1 MRISKFDLFNS
12 KDDLTPSELAKVISE
27 NAFVCMYLSFQ
38 LSQLVEMFGP
48 ISKLLGVSYRVNEM
62 IYELDKRS
70 GNNHQDSI
78 DNQLTGLPESTSLKI
93 TKLSVFKPDDE
104 VVDKSDASSC
114 LVENLNLELGTKHN
128 LLINGKSSSGKTSLM
143 RVLAHL
149 WPKTSGTFQINFTP
163 YFMPQNSYLC
173 QDDITLR
180 QQIIFPDIEPDLSK
194 GKYKFY
200 QLIIF
205 LFVKI
210 VV

>member
-1 MRISKFDLFNS
+1 
-12 KDDLTPSELAKVISE
+12 
-27 NAFVCMYLSFQ
+27 MYLSFQ

-78 DNQLTGLPESTSLKI
+78 DNQLTVLPESTSLKI

-104 VVDKSDASSC
+104 VVDDTSDASSC
-114 LVENLNLELGTKHN
+114 LVENLNLELGAKHN

-194 GKYKFY
+194 GKYIQDLLVDNFS
-200 QLIIF
+200 F
-205 LFVKI
+205 S
-210 VV
+210 

>member
-1 MRISKFDLFNS
+1 MRTSKFDLILFY

-70 GNNHQDSI
+70 GNNQEDSI
-78 DNQLTGLPESTSLKI
+78 DNQLTVLPESTSLKI
-93 TKLSVFKPDDE
+93 TKLSVFKPDE
-104 VVDKSDASSC
+104 SDALSSC
-114 LVENLNLELGTKHN
+114 LVENLNIELGTKHN

-149 WPKTSGTFQINFTP
+149 WPKTSGTFQIYFTP

-194 GKYKFY
+194 GK
-200 QLIIF
+200 
-205 LFVKI
+205 
-210 VV
+210 

>member
-1 MRISKFDLFNS
+1 MRTSNFDLILFY

-70 GNNHQDSI
+70 GNNQEDSI
-78 DNQLTGLPESTSLKI
+78 DNQLTVLPESTSLKI

-104 VVDKSDASSC
+104 VVDESDASSC
-114 LVENLNLELGTKHN
+114 LVENLNLELGAKHN

-163 YFMPQNSYLC
+163 YFMPQISYLC

-194 GKYKFY
+194 GK
-200 QLIIF
+200 
-205 LFVKI
+205 
-210 VV
+210 

>member
-1 MRISKFDLFNS
+1 MRTSKFDLILFY

-78 DNQLTGLPESTSLKI
+78 DNQLTVLPESTSLKI
-93 TKLSVFKPDDE
+93 TKLSVFKPDE
-104 VVDKSDASSC
+104 SDTLSSC
-114 LVENLNLELGTKHN
+114 LVENLNIELGTKHN

-149 WPKTSGTFQINFTP
+149 WPKTSGTFQINFNP

-180 QQIIFPDIEPDLSK
+180 QQIIFPDIEPDMSK
-194 GKYKFY
+194 GKYN
-200 QLIIF
+200 IF
-205 LFVKI
+205 
-210 VV
+210 

>member
-1 MRISKFDLFNS
+1 MRTSKFDLILFY

-78 DNQLTGLPESTSLKI
+78 DNQLTVLPESTSLKI
-93 TKLSVFKPDDE
+93 TKLSVFKPDE
-104 VVDKSDASSC
+104 SDTLSSC
-114 LVENLNLELGTKHN
+114 LVENLNIELGTKHN

-194 GKYKFY
+194 GK
-200 QLIIF
+200 
-205 LFVKI
+205 
-210 VV
+210 

>member
-1 MRISKFDLFNS
+1 MIFSLEISIRYSRSWRTSKFDLILFY

-70 GNNHQDSI
+70 GNNQEDSI
-78 DNQLTGLPESTSLKI
+78 DNQLTVLPESTSLKI
-93 TKLSVFKPDDE
+93 TKLSVFKPDE
-104 VVDKSDASSC
+104 SDALSSC
-114 LVENLNLELGTKHN
+114 LVENLNIELGTKHN

-194 GKYKFY
+194 GK
-200 QLIIF
+200 
-205 LFVKI
+205 
-210 VV
+210 

>member
-1 MRISKFDLFNS
+1 MRTSKFDLILFY

-78 DNQLTGLPESTSLKI
+78 DNQLTVLPESTSLKI
-93 TKLSVFKPDDE
+93 TKLSVFKPDE
-104 VVDKSDASSC
+104 SDALSSC
-114 LVENLNLELGTKHN
+114 LVENLNIELGTKHN

-194 GKYKFY
+194 GK
-200 QLIIF
+200 
-205 LFVKI
+205 
-210 VV
+210 

>member
-1 MRISKFDLFNS
+1 MRTSKFDLILFY

-70 GNNHQDSI
+70 GNNQEDSI
-78 DNQLTGLPESTSLKI
+78 DNQLTVLPESTSLKI

-104 VVDKSDASSC
+104 VVDESDASSC
-114 LVENLNLELGTKHN
+114 LVENLNLELGAKHN

-194 GKYKFY
+194 GK
-200 QLIIF
+200 
-205 LFVKI
+205 
-210 VV
+210 

>member
-1 MRISKFDLFNS
+1 
-12 KDDLTPSELAKVISE
+12 
-27 NAFVCMYLSFQ
+27 
-38 LSQLVEMFGP
+38 MFGP

-70 GNNHQDSI
+70 GNNQEDSI
-78 DNQLTGLPESTSLKI
+78 DNQLTVLPESTSLKI
-93 TKLSVFKPDDE
+93 TKLSVFKPDE
-104 VVDKSDASSC
+104 SDTLSSC
-114 LVENLNLELGTKHN
+114 LVENLNIELGTKHN

-194 GKYKFY
+194 GK
-200 QLIIF
+200 
-205 LFVKI
+205 
-210 VV
+210 

>member
-1 MRISKFDLFNS
+1 MRTSKFDLILFY

-70 GNNHQDSI
+70 GNNQEDSI
-78 DNQLTGLPESTSLKI
+78 DNQLTVLPESTSLKI
-93 TKLSVFKPDDE
+93 TKLSVFKPDE
-104 VVDKSDASSC
+104 SDTLSSC
-114 LVENLNLELGTKHN
+114 LVENLNIELGTKHN

-194 GKYKFY
+194 GK
-200 QLIIF
+200 
-205 LFVKI
+205 
-210 VV
+210 

>member
-1 MRISKFDLFNS
+1 
-12 KDDLTPSELAKVISE
+12 
-27 NAFVCMYLSFQ
+27 MYLSFQ

-78 DNQLTGLPESTSLKI
+78 DNQLTVLPESTSLKI
-93 TKLSVFKPDDE
+93 TKLSVFKPDE
-104 VVDKSDASSC
+104 SDALSSC
-114 LVENLNLELGTKHN
+114 LVENLNIELGTKHN

-194 GKYKFY
+194 GK
-200 QLIIF
+200 
-205 LFVKI
+205 
-210 VV
+210 

>member
-1 MRISKFDLFNS
+1 MTWFHP

-70 GNNHQDSI
+70 GSNQDSI
-78 DNQLTGLPESTSLKI
+78 DDQLTVLPDSTSMKI
-93 TKLSVFKPDDE
+93 TKLSVFKPNEEDA
-104 VVDKSDASSC
+104 SDTSSC
-114 LVENLNLELGTKHN
+114 LIENLSMELGTKHN

-149 WPKTSGTFQINFTP
+149 WPKTSGTFQINFNP

-180 QQIIFPDIEPDLSK
+180 QQIIFPDIEPDMSK
-194 GKYKFY
+194 GKYNF
-200 QLIIF
+200 F
-205 LFVKI
+205 
-210 VV
+210 

>member
-1 MRISKFDLFNS
+1 MRTSNFDLILFY

-78 DNQLTGLPESTSLKI
+78 DNQLTVLPESTSLKI
-93 TKLSVFKPDDE
+93 TKLSVFKPDE
-104 VVDKSDASSC
+104 SDTLSSC
-114 LVENLNLELGTKHN
+114 LVENLNIELGTKHN

-194 GKYKFY
+194 GK
-200 QLIIF
+200 
-205 LFVKI
+205 
-210 VV
+210 

>member
-1 MRISKFDLFNS
+1 MIPSL

-70 GNNHQDSI
+70 GNNQDNSI
-78 DNQLTGLPESTSLKI
+78 GNQLIVLPDSTSLKI
-93 TKLSVFKPDDE
+93 TKMSVFKPDDE
-104 VVDKSDASSC
+104 EDANNAPSC
-114 LVENLNLELGTKHN
+114 LIENLSMELGTKHN

-180 QQIIFPDIEPDLSK
+180 QQIIFPDIEPDLCK
-194 GKYKFY
+194 G
-200 QLIIF
+200 
-205 LFVKI
+205 
-210 VV
+210 

>member
-1 MRISKFDLFNS
+1 MNLGKRALRTSKFDLILFY

-70 GNNHQDSI
+70 GNNQEDSI
-78 DNQLTGLPESTSLKI
+78 DNQLTVLPESTSLKI

-104 VVDKSDASSC
+104 LVDESDASSC
-114 LVENLNLELGTKHN
+114 LVENLNLELETKHN

-194 GKYKFY
+194 GK
-200 QLIIF
+200 
-205 LFVKI
+205 
-210 VV
+210 

>member
-1 MRISKFDLFNS
+1 MRTSKFDLILFY

-70 GNNHQDSI
+70 GNNQEDSI
-78 DNQLTGLPESTSLKI
+78 DNQLTVLPESTSLKI
-93 TKLSVFKPDDE
+93 TKLSVFKPDDDVHE
-104 VVDKSDASSC
+104 SDALSSC
-114 LVENLNLELGTKHN
+114 LVENLNIELGTKHN

-194 GKYKFY
+194 GK
-200 QLIIF
+200 
-205 LFVKI
+205 
-210 VV
+210 

>member
-1 MRISKFDLFNS
+1 MILFYE
-12 KDDLTPSELAKVISE
+12 DDLTPSELAKVISE

-70 GNNHQDSI
+70 GNNNQDSI
-78 DNQLTGLPESTSLKI
+78 DNQLTVLPESTSLKI

-104 VVDKSDASSC
+104 VVDDTSDASSC
-114 LVENLNLELGTKHN
+114 LVENLNLELGAKHN

-194 GKYKFY
+194 GKYIQVLLVDNFS
-200 QLIIF
+200 F
-205 LFVKI
+205 S
-210 VV
+210 

>member
-1 MRISKFDLFNS
+1 MRTSNFDLILFY

-70 GNNHQDSI
+70 GNNQEDSI
-78 DNQLTGLPESTSLKI
+78 DNQLTVLPESTSLKI
-93 TKLSVFKPDDE
+93 TKLSVFKPDE
-104 VVDKSDASSC
+104 SDTLSSC
-114 LVENLNLELGTKHN
+114 LVENLNIELGTKHN

-194 GKYKFY
+194 GK
-200 QLIIF
+200 
-205 LFVKI
+205 
-210 VV
+210 